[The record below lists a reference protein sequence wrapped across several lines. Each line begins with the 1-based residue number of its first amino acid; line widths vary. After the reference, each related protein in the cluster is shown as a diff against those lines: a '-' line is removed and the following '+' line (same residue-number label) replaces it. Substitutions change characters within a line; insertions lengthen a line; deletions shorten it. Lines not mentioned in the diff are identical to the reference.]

1 MATIGDALDSV
12 VAKLSDENYAES
24 IAFYRL
30 WFDIGQTYLQITS
43 DQTFFALW
51 NKKEAGVINT
61 AGGEVVYEAAPLI
74 LRFAG
79 DVEVEVPSIPIP
91 HNPGLRSRLCATS
104 LREFFSDN
112 LTLVWYEENRNG
124 GGPVVNFYANT
135 NLIAHWVNLGYV
147 GEAVIRDHILQ
158 SLISHSKLYDHQA
171 DALVILF
178 KLAGAT
184 FAAYTDPL
192 VVDHCLELLRN
203 HKYQN
208 PYDGNAYWD
217 ADEIRRVSDYDLMK
231 KGLVQVRTPRPVKGG
246 HQAEII
252 FQEVVALREC
262 GWEGLPPPPMFP
274 TGKPT
279 PSGSNQ
285 KDPTATPIATF
296 LGLPS
301 RDLEP
306 HTPQL
311 SPPEP
316 ITAPESDGIPASPTT
331 FTTHSP
337 STSIATLSDFTT
349 ADVYD
354 DESHIDP
361 AIADVFDDEP
371 PTDPGAV
378 TPHQSFYLEDGNVEV
393 LCGNALFRV
402 HTNILSFH
410 SPALCRMFA
419 QTNLAAENSPNG
431 CPRIL
436 SLDTAR
442 DFATLLKMIYLP
454 GFATPPA
461 HR

>member
-79 DVEVEVPSIPIP
+79 DVEVEAPSIPIP

-135 NLIAHWVNLGYV
+135 NLIAHWINLGYV
-147 GEAVIRDHILQ
+147 GEAAIRDHILQ

-252 FQEVVALREC
+252 FQEVVATREC

-331 FTTHSP
+331 STTHSP

-393 LCGNALFRV
+393 LCGNTLFRV
-402 HTNILSFH
+402 HTTILSFH
-410 SPALCRMFA
+410 SPALRQMFA
-419 QTNLAAENSPNG
+419 QTNLATAESPNG

-436 SLDTAR
+436 SSDPPK
-442 DFATLLKMIYLP
+442 DFTTLLKMIYLP
-454 GFATPPA
+454 GSVAPPA
-461 HR
+461 CH